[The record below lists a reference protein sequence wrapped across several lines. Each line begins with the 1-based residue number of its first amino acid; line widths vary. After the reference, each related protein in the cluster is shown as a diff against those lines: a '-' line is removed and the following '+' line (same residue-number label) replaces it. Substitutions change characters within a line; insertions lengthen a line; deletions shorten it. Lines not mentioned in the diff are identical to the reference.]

1 MRAAGFCAALLI
13 AGFTLGARSGI
24 AQPAAPSP
32 TAPSASTAP
41 ASVKAVP
48 KNGAS
53 HARPAAAPRWNELT
67 PAQQQALAPL
77 ASEWNKLSGFRKHK
91 WLVIGNR
98 FASMKPAEQQR
109 LQERM
114 RAWAKLTPE
123 QRRLA
128 RESYARSKKL
138 NQAQK
143 SAQWRKYQQLPEEQK
158 RKLAADAAASRK
170 HVAALPTPTAQARNH
185 KKIVP
190 PIKSAPKRV
199 LERSVTP
206 QAASQSA
213 LQPSPQP
220 TDR

>member
-1 MRAAGFCAALLI
+1 MRAVGFCAALLI
-13 AGFTLGARSGI
+13 AGFTMEARSGI
-24 AQPAAPSP
+24 AQPAAAQV
-32 TAPSASTAP
+32 T
-41 ASVKAVP
+41 ASVKTAP

-53 HARPAAAPRWNELT
+53 HAHPVAAPRWSELT

-77 ASEWNKLSGFRKHK
+77 ASEWDKLGGFRKHK

-98 FASMKPAEQQR
+98 FASMKPAEQRR

-114 RAWAKLTPE
+114 RTWAKLTPE

-185 KKIVP
+185 RKIVP

-220 TDR
+220 TDRQSPN